1 MDAIEVLHVANI
13 DIDPADTV
21 HCPAGLLYSGFDV
34 LADLSG
40 LRFDIANAGNA
51 AVGQRVVMP
60 EMKTSRP
67 RASIMVA
74 WEKCPLGW
82 RIFSETIWVFGIA
95 PS

>member
-1 MDAIEVLHVANI
+1 
-13 DIDPADTV
+13 
-21 HCPAGLLYSGFDV
+21 LLYSGFDV

-51 AVGQRVVMP
+51 AVGATRSCRKI
-60 EMKTSRP
+60 KTSRP

-95 PS
+95 SS